1 MLVCS
6 LIIMRFADCRKLKIF
21 HSPLKDLNALH
32 NPPARLRRANRAPG
46 LFLCPTAHAR
56 GCFGVGTLAE
66 LLFSRAGRKPAAA
79 PGTPAVG
86 NSRTRRPGA
95 GLSATAGSSPA
106 LLPVMRRLPAKRF
119 ALSASSP
126 RLARPR
132 TCGGQ
137 VAHPVF
143 FFSASR
149 THAVGSGCAPALS
162 SCFPRQRKA
171 PAHPPRTE
179 TLEKLS
185 SAPWLF
191 KRFPASRRFAAERP
205 RKPASSAEEGKN
217 GRRAQEWG
225 SKGRSPFANLCLLSF
240 RKKVEAR
247 RGLSDK

>member
-32 NPPARLRRANRAPG
+32 NPPARLRRAIRAPC
-46 LFLCPTAHAR
+46 LCLRPASHAR

-66 LLFSRAGRKPAAA
+66 LLFSRAGRKPAPAA
-79 PGTPAVG
+79 S

-143 FFSASR
+143 FFSAPR
-149 THAVGSGCAPALS
+149 TPAAGSECVPALS
-162 SCFPRQRKA
+162 SCFSRQRKA

-179 TLEKLS
+179 TPEKLS
-185 SAPWLF
+185 SAPLAF
-191 KRFPASRRFAAERP
+191 RAFPPPAGGLRPERP
-205 RKPASSAEEGKN
+205 H
-217 GRRAQEWG
+217 
-225 SKGRSPFANLCLLSF
+225 
-240 RKKVEAR
+240 
-247 RGLSDK
+247 